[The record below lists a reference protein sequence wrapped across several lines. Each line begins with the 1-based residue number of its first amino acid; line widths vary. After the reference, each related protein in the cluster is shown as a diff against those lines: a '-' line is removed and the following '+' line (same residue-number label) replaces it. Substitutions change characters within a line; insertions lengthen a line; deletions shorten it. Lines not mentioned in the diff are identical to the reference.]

1 MKKSQ
6 PRTRRTTLT
15 LPLADLSAAEKI
27 ARSRNVNLSVVV
39 GEALHEGLQTQ
50 ERAQRAARA
59 LESYRLAFSGL
70 TEDEMALLDGVFME
84 PVRGR

>member
-15 LPLADLSAAEKI
+15 LPTADLSAAEKI

-39 GEALHEGLQTQ
+39 GEALHEGLQSHVN
-50 ERAQRAARA
+50 AQAAARS
-59 LESYRLAFSGL
+59 LQSYRLAFSGL

-84 PVRGR
+84 PIRRR